1 MSDTNIVS
9 VRITDDEAGLKAALN
24 DGAVAL
30 ISFFGELTHLGSPKY
45 VYS

>member
-9 VRITDDEAGLKAALN
+9 VKITGDEAGLKAALN

-30 ISFFGELTHLGSPKY
+30 ISFFRELTHLGSPKHM
-45 VYS
+45 YS

>member
-1 MSDTNIVS
+1 MSDTNILS
-9 VRITDDEAGLKAALN
+9 VKITGNEAGLKVTLN